1 MVFLQYPPIGFWLVV
16 PVCFTAASALQ
27 PPSTRSRMVA
37 RSSEPRH
44 SDATF
49 QRPTS
54 RFFFREAAAATEA
67 TSPPCSSL
75 GIEDE
80 TPPKNMRWWVH
91 SAVLRIFFLHKNKF
105 DFLCGFPFTFT
116 KSVSDHNS
124 SDLLLNEFRNENEA
138 DLSYLQHY
146 CKCNQET
153 MSDESRLESS
163 LKLFLKLVSK
173 KSFFKKWL
181 ELNSGEKDVICLT
194 LHLVRKTSLSVVAFS
209 IEHFGNFV
217 CGCFWRPSYQNI
229 I

>member
-91 SAVLRIFFLHKNKF
+91 SAVLRIFFCTRINSTSYAAFLLPLQNLYQIITVQICYWMSFEMRMRLICKF
-105 DFLCGFPFTFT
+105 E
-116 KSVSDHNS
+116 
-124 SDLLLNEFRNENEA
+124 LLA
-138 DLSYLQHY
+138 
-146 CKCNQET
+146 
-153 MSDESRLESS
+153 
-163 LKLFLKLVSK
+163 
-173 KSFFKKWL
+173 
-181 ELNSGEKDVICLT
+181 T
-194 LHLVRKTSLSVVAFS
+194 LL
-209 IEHFGNFV
+209 
-217 CGCFWRPSYQNI
+217 
-229 I
+229 

>member
-1 MVFLQYPPIGFWLVV
+1 MLKWAKFGILPTIAEVEPKFPPGLRPCLQCPPIGFWLVV
-16 PVCFTAASALQ
+16 PVCPTAASALQ

-138 DLSYLQHY
+138 DLQIWVT
-146 CKCNQET
+146 C
-153 MSDESRLESS
+153 
-163 LKLFLKLVSK
+163 
-173 KSFFKKWL
+173 
-181 ELNSGEKDVICLT
+181 
-194 LHLVRKTSLSVVAFS
+194 
-209 IEHFGNFV
+209 
-217 CGCFWRPSYQNI
+217 NI
-229 I
+229 IVNATKKPWVMSRDLKAP